1 MTLLDIKHL
10 SIFKANEA
18 LISNSSLSILNGES
32 VGLFGKS
39 GSGKSV
45 FSLFLLG
52 LLNPDVFSVAADSAV
67 FCGDSKKFNLLSKKE
82 KDWNLFRR
90 GSVSMIFQD
99 PSVALNPTITCGKQV
114 EECLFG
120 VDKKRGKCLDLFREV
135 GLENLE
141 KTYSAFPHEL
151 SGGQKQRVVIAIA
164 LASKPKLLIADEP
177 TTSLDPSVQKSV
189 LDLIL
194 KIKKTRSIGVL
205 LISHDLA
212 LVRYFCDKIY
222 VFKNCSFYE
231 SSLAVAKKHLLK
243 KEAIYSEIRER
254 VFKQNHVK
262 DWGFFLLKKIN
273 KNKNLFSFS
282 NLSVSFLNKSRDFY
296 ALKNISLEIKFGD
309 CVGVVGGSGS
319 GKTTLG
325 RVLCGLEKN
334 YRGSFEFPKS
344 SGFLKNS
351 VQMVYQDPFS
361 SFNPKYTVGDSLK
374 EIIHLY
380 KTSVNSD
387 MLFKVVGLKPELLSR
402 FPHEL
407 SGGQKQRVSIARVLA
422 SKPSVIVFDESL
434 SALDIETQHSLLK
447 LIKLINVSF
456 NISIIFISH
465 DINSVYYL
473 CNRIVVLKSGRVND
487 IFSSNNLF
495 SKNRSNYTK
504 EIIKNSLFI

>member
-1 MTLLDIKHL
+1 MTLLNIKHL
-10 SIFKANEA
+10 HILKTNEP
-18 LISNSSLSILNGES
+18 LISNASFSVLEGES
-32 VGLFGKS
+32 VGLFGRS

-52 LLNPDVFSVAADSAV
+52 LLNPDIFSVSADSAV
-67 FCGDSKKFNLLSKKE
+67 FYCGANKFNLLSKKE
-82 KDWNLFRR
+82 KEWNLFRR
-90 GSVSMIFQD
+90 NYISMVFQD
-99 PSVALNPTITCGKQV
+99 PSVALNPTINCGKQV
-114 EECLFG
+114 EECLLG
-120 VDKKRGKCLDLFREV
+120 VDEKKEKCLKLFREV
-135 GLENLE
+135 GLKNLE

-177 TTSLDPSVQKSV
+177 TTSLDPSIQKSV

-205 LISHDLA
+205 LISHDLD

-231 SSLAVAKKHLLK
+231 SSLSIAKKHLLK
-243 KEAIYSEIRER
+243 KEAVYKDIRDR
-254 VFKQNHVK
+254 VFKKNRIENLG
-262 DWGFFLLKKIN
+262 DFLLKKIN
-273 KNKNLFSFS
+273 KNKNLFSFK
-282 NLSVSFLNKSRDFY
+282 NTSVSFSNKNRDFY
-296 ALKNISLEIKFGD
+296 ALKNVSLEIKFGD
-309 CVGVVGGSGS
+309 CIGVVGGSGS

-334 YRGSFEFPKS
+334 YSGSFKFPQTP
-344 SGFLKNS
+344 GFLKKS

-374 EIIHLY
+374 EIINLY
-380 KTSVNSD
+380 KTSVDSD
-387 MLFKVVGLKPELLSR
+387 NLFKVVGLKPELLSR

-422 SKPSVIVFDESL
+422 SNPSVIVFDESL
-434 SALDIETQHSLLK
+434 SALDIETQYSLLK

-465 DINSVYYL
+465 NINSVYYL
-473 CNRIVVLKSGRVND
+473 CNRIFVLKSGRVD
-487 IFSSNNLF
+487 DVFGSNNLF
-495 SKNRSNYTK
+495 SKNRSKYTK

>member
-1 MTLLDIKHL
+1 MALLHIK
-10 SIFKANEA
+10 N
-18 LISNSSLSILNGES
+18 LSILKANKPLISKSSFSVLEGES
-32 VGLFGKS
+32 VGLYGRS

-52 LLNPDVFSVAADSAV
+52 LLNTDVFSVSADSAV
-67 FCGDSKKFNLLSKKE
+67 FSDDNRVFNLLSKKE
-82 KDWNLFRR
+82 KEWDFFRQN
-90 GSVSMIFQD
+90 SISMVFQD

-120 VDKKRGKCLDLFREV
+120 VVEKKRNCIKLFREV
-135 GLENLE
+135 GLTNLE

-177 TTSLDPSVQKSV
+177 TTSLDPSIQKSV

-222 VFKNCSFYE
+222 VFKNHSFYE
-231 SSLAVAKKHLLK
+231 SSLSIAKKHLLK
-243 KEAIYSEIRER
+243 KETIYANIRDR
-254 VFKQNHVK
+254 VFEK
-262 DWGFFLLKKIN
+262 DQVDNLDGFLFKNIN
-273 KNKNLFSFS
+273 KNKKLFSF
-282 NLSVSFLNKSRDFY
+282 NNISVSFLKNKRVFY
-296 ALKNISLEIKFGD
+296 ALKNISFKICFGD
-309 CVGVVGGSGS
+309 CIGVVGGSGS

-334 YRGSFEFPKS
+334 YIGDFDFPQTND
-344 SGFLKNS
+344 FLKKS

-361 SFNPKYTVGDSLK
+361 SFNPKYTVENSLK
-374 EIIHLY
+374 EIINLY
-380 KTSVNSD
+380 KTDVNLD
-387 MLFKVVGLKPELLSR
+387 RLVRAVGLNPKFLSR

-422 SKPSVIVFDESL
+422 SNPSVIVFDESL

-447 LIKLINVSF
+447 LIKLININF

-465 DINSVYYL
+465 NINSVYYL
-473 CNRIVVLKSGRVND
+473 CNKIVVLKSGSVD
-487 IFSSNNLF
+487 DFFISNNLF
-495 SKNRSNYTK
+495 SKNRSDYTK